1 MTAMFLVAMAAPT
14 QGAPSAW
21 VQLMPFALV
30 LAIFYLIIL
39 LPMKGRQ
46 QRAASFPEGRKQKV
60 ASFLDGLKEGDKV
73 VTSGGIYGT
82 ITKIGD
88 QALQLQIADRV
99 RIDVS
104 RNAIVGYQGQAPVAT
119 EGSGSS
125 S

>member
-1 MTAMFLVAMAAPT
+1 MTTMFLVAMAAPA
-14 QGAPSAW
+14 QGAPSAL

-30 LAIFYLIIL
+30 LAIFYFIIL
-39 LPMKGRQ
+39 LPMKRRQ
-46 QRAASFPEGRKQKV
+46 QKV
-60 ASFLDGLKEGDKV
+60 SAFLEGLKEGDKV

-88 QALQLQIADRV
+88 QALQLEIAERV

-104 RNAIVGYQGQAPVAT
+104 RNAIVGYQGQAPVAAD
-119 EGSGSS
+119 GSGSS

>member
-1 MTAMFLVAMAAPT
+1 MTTMFLVAMAVPG

-30 LAIFYLIIL
+30 LAIFYFIIL
-39 LPMKGRQ
+39 LPMKRRQ
-46 QRAASFPEGRKQKV
+46 QKV
-60 ASFLDGLKEGDKV
+60 AAFLDGLKEGDKV

>member
-1 MTAMFLVAMAAPT
+1 MTAMFLVAMGAPS

-21 VQLMPFALV
+21 VQLLPFALV
-30 LAIFYLIIL
+30 LAIFYFIIL
-39 LPMKGRQ
+39 MPMKRRQ
-46 QRAASFPEGRKQKV
+46 QKV
-60 ASFLDGLKEGDKV
+60 ATFLEGLKEGDKV

>member
-1 MTAMFLVAMAAPT
+1 MTTTFLVAMAAPA
-14 QGAPSAW
+14 QGAPSAL

-30 LAIFYLIIL
+30 LAIFYFIIL
-39 LPMKGRQ
+39 LPMKRRQ
-46 QRAASFPEGRKQKV
+46 QKV
-60 ASFLDGLKEGDKV
+60 ATFLDGLKEGDKV

-88 QALQLQIADRV
+88 QALKLEIAERV

-119 EGSGSS
+119 DGSGSS

>member
-1 MTAMFLVAMAAPT
+1 MTTMFLVAMAAPA
-14 QGAPSAW
+14 QGAPSAL

-30 LAIFYLIIL
+30 LAIFYFIIL
-39 LPMKGRQ
+39 MPMKRRQ
-46 QRAASFPEGRKQKV
+46 QKV
-60 ASFLDGLKEGDKV
+60 SAFLEGLKEGDKV

-82 ITKIGD
+82 ITKVGE

-104 RNAIVGYQGQAPVAT
+104 RNAIVGYQGQAPVAAD
-119 EGSGSS
+119 GSGSS

>member
-1 MTAMFLVAMAAPT
+1 MTVTFVIAMAAPS
-14 QGAPSAW
+14 QGAPSAL

-30 LAIFYLIIL
+30 LAIFYFIIL
-39 LPMKGRQ
+39 MPMKRRQ
-46 QRAASFPEGRKQKV
+46 QKV
-60 ASFLDGLKEGDKV
+60 ATFLASLKEGDKV

-82 ITKIGD
+82 ITKVGD
-88 QALQLQIADRV
+88 QALKLEIAERV

-119 EGSGSS
+119 DGSGSS

>member
-1 MTAMFLVAMAAPT
+1 MTTTFLVAMAAPG
-14 QGAPSAW
+14 QGAPNAW

-30 LAIFYLIIL
+30 LAIFYFIIL
-39 LPMKGRQ
+39 LPMKRRQ
-46 QRAASFPEGRKQKV
+46 QKV
-60 ASFLDGLKEGDKV
+60 ATFLDGLKVDDKV

-88 QALQLQIADRV
+88 QTLQLQIADRV

>member
-1 MTAMFLVAMAAPT
+1 MTTMFLVAMAAPA
-14 QGAPSAW
+14 QGAPSAL

-30 LAIFYLIIL
+30 LAIFYFIIL
-39 LPMKGRQ
+39 LPMKRRQ
-46 QRAASFPEGRKQKV
+46 QKV
-60 ASFLDGLKEGDKV
+60 ATFLDGLKEGDKV

-88 QALQLQIADRV
+88 QTLQLQIADRV

-104 RNAIVGYQGQAPVAT
+104 RNAIVGYQGQALVAT
-119 EGSGSS
+119 ESSGSS

>member
-1 MTAMFLVAMAAPT
+1 MTTTFLVAMAAPA
-14 QGAPSAW
+14 QGGPNAW

-30 LAIFYLIIL
+30 LAIFYFIIL
-39 LPMKGRQ
+39 LPMKRRQ
-46 QRAASFPEGRKQKV
+46 QKV
-60 ASFLDGLKEGDKV
+60 ATFLDGLKEGDKV

-88 QALQLQIADRV
+88 QALHLQIADRV

-119 EGSGSS
+119 ESSGSS

>member
-1 MTAMFLVAMAAPT
+1 MTMMFLVAMAAPA
-14 QGAPSAW
+14 QGAPSAL

-30 LAIFYLIIL
+30 LAIFYFIIL
-39 LPMKGRQ
+39 LPMKRRQ
-46 QRAASFPEGRKQKV
+46 QKV
-60 ASFLDGLKEGDKV
+60 AAFLDGLKEGDKV

-82 ITKIGD
+82 IVKIGD
-88 QALQLQIADRV
+88 QALKLEIADRV

-104 RNAIVGYQGQAPVAT
+104 RNAIVGYQGQPPVAT